1 MGTFLAWFR
10 SSIIRRFF
18 IVFFGIV
25 VAVALVA
32 IPAITLT
39 SSMSSSGGAINV
51 SGSMRMQS
59 YKLAMAVLNPYQ
71 DDEVRQRNTITA
83 LNVFGDKL
91 DDPSLADAMSMDS
104 EDPIRQHY
112 TILHERFN
120 REIKPL
126 ALASLQE
133 DEARRKFVQAIPS
146 FVEDVNIYVKVL
158 EESLNTRLLVLKWL
172 LIGILIGSL
181 ILTYGMIIVMK
192 RRIFY
197 PLLEIGGV
205 ASAVRQGSLTVR
217 AKVLENDEIGRLAS
231 GFNYMLDELSRLY
244 GNLEAEVERKTLDLN
259 RRNQGLEL
267 IGRIAEQ
274 VNFDEGRNEKL
285 LGTIMDEIVKM
296 TEAKSCALFAGER
309 GAPYML

>member
-112 TILHERFN
+112 TILH
-120 REIKPL
+120 
-126 ALASLQE
+126 
-133 DEARRKFVQAIPS
+133 
-146 FVEDVNIYVKVL
+146 
-158 EESLNTRLLVLKWL
+158 
-172 LIGILIGSL
+172 
-181 ILTYGMIIVMK
+181 
-192 RRIFY
+192 
-197 PLLEIGGV
+197 
-205 ASAVRQGSLTVR
+205 
-217 AKVLENDEIGRLAS
+217 
-231 GFNYMLDELSRLY
+231 
-244 GNLEAEVERKTLDLN
+244 
-259 RRNQGLEL
+259 
-267 IGRIAEQ
+267 
-274 VNFDEGRNEKL
+274 
-285 LGTIMDEIVKM
+285 
-296 TEAKSCALFAGER
+296 
-309 GAPYML
+309 